1 MTDAAKMQNKLFF
14 QIKNNHTRGLQNKNL
29 KTQYENESGNMRWI
43 LNLIHQPVI
52 EDPPTIWI

>member
-29 KTQYENESGNMRWI
+29 KTQYENESGNMR
-43 LNLIHQPVI
+43 
-52 EDPPTIWI
+52 